1 MPTVISF
8 CVMDSSNPSL
18 FQAGRVMLLVG
29 PDHRLYAGHTVK
41 SIALIQDHLTSLL
54 PSVDSIDQMEAPA
67 GH

>member
-1 MPTVISF
+1 
-8 CVMDSSNPSL
+8 
-18 FQAGRVMLLVG
+18 MLLVG

-67 GH
+67 GHWIVWHTQA